1 MPPHRVSTP
10 PMSPSLLEQLLARST
25 LYRAWQRVW
34 ENGGCRGSDGVTVG
48 KFRDR
53 LQWELDSIEGSL
65 IERRYHPLPLLSF
78 PVPKASGDGERRLAV
93 PTVRDR
99 VVQSAV
105 YLVTRER
112 FEAEFEDS
120 SYAYRQGRSVRQA
133 VDRIR
138 ELREEGFRWVVD
150 ADIRGFFDRIPHD
163 PLLARVA
170 GLGLD
175 PYLEHLFGLWVRA
188 EVYNGVSIVPLA
200 SGIPQGSVVSPMLAN
215 LYLDRLDE
223 ELAAAGLVTVRYAD
237 DFVLLCREETETG
250 AAMEV
255 TDGLLEE
262 LALDLHREKTE
273 VRSFEQGFK
282 FLGAL
287 FVGDSV
293 FVPLERAKERNFTP
307 KLPSPLDL
315 RRYLELRHR
324 FEGSGA

>member
-1 MPPHRVSTP
+1 M
-10 PMSPSLLEQLLARST
+10 
-25 LYRAWQRVW
+25 
-34 ENGGCRGSDGVTVG
+34 TVG
-48 KFRDR
+48 GFRDR
-53 LQWELDSIEGSL
+53 LEWELDSIEGSL

-78 PVPKASGDGERRLAV
+78 PVPKASGAGERRLAV

-112 FEAEFEDS
+112 FEDEFEDC
-120 SYAYRQGRSVRQA
+120 SYAYRRGRSVRQA
-133 VDRIR
+133 IDRIR
-138 ELREEGFRWVVD
+138 ELRDQGYHWVVD
-150 ADIRGFFDRIPHD
+150 ADIRGFFDRIPHA
-163 PLLARVA
+163 PLPERVA
-170 GLGLD
+170 ELGFD
-175 PYLEHLFGLWVRA
+175 RYVEHLFGLWVRA
-188 EVYNGVSIVPLA
+188 EVYDGVSVVPLE

-223 ELAAAGLVTVRYAD
+223 ELAAAGLVVVRYAD
-237 DFVLLCREETETG
+237 DFVLLCREESETG
-250 AAMEV
+250 AALEV
-255 TDGLLEE
+255 TDRLLEE

-293 FVPLERAKERNFTP
+293 FVPLERAKERDFTP

-324 FEGSGA
+324 LDPPEA